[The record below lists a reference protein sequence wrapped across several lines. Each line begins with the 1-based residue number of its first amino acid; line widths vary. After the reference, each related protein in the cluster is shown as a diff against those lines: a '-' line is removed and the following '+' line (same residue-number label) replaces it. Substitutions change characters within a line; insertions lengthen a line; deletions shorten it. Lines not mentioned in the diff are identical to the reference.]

1 MTTQHFVKNLT
12 GVPGV
17 TQCAIGPGDTFSY
30 EFSLDAPGTLWWH
43 SHSGLQKS
51 SLYGAL
57 IVQGDKRHLPTYD
70 YERVLLLN
78 DWFHDSTTTQ
88 VAGLLNPSFRWVGD
102 PDALLINGQGEFNCS
117 TLGPMT
123 SADVCDQS
131 EAKPFV
137 LHVKPSTTYRLR
149 LIGASSLAFL
159 NFGIDGH
166 VMSVVEAET
175 TLTRPMPVKFL
186 DIGGGQSYSVLL
198 RTKSVEQLAKLKNN
212 NGMSGWFYVLCSV
225 FLF

>member
-1 MTTQHFVKNLT
+1 MT

-17 TQCAIGPGDTFSY
+17 TQCAIGPGDSFTY
-30 EFSLDAPGTLWWH
+30 EFTLDAPGTLWWH

-51 SLYGAL
+51 SLYGAM
-57 IVQGDKRHLPTYD
+57 IIHGDKHQLPSYD
-70 YERVLLLN
+70 YERILLLN
-78 DWFHDSTTTQ
+78 DWFHDSSTVQ

-117 TLGPMT
+117 TFT
-123 SADVCDQS
+123 ADECDQS
-131 EAKPFV
+131 IAKPFV

-159 NFGIDGH
+159 NFGIEGH

-175 TLTRPMPVKFL
+175 TLTKPMKVKFL

-198 RTKSVEQLAKLKNN
+198 RTKSVEELSKLKNN
-212 NGMSGWFYVLCSV
+212 NGMSDYSSIFYFAMLVGLG
-225 FLF
+225 